1 MKAVNIRWDTSDGNG
16 NDEPVDLPTEMD
28 IPDTVVEG
36 LSSREEVLDAVS
48 DWLSDETGFCHFGF
62 ELK

>member
-28 IPDTVVEG
+28 IPDTIVEG